1 MTEVPENKNKYIISD
16 NLTDG
21 NESAITDSLDG
32 AASLQDR
39 SFLHKERRNYKDSVF
54 VDLFYTDEKAG
65 ENLLSLYNALYDD
78 SLTDI
83 HALKGVRLE
92 NVLYM
97 PFANDIA
104 FTVESKK
111 IILGEHQ
118 STLNRNMP
126 LRCLLYVAREY
137 EQLVPVRKRFRT
149 KAAQIPTPS
158 FIIFYN
164 GKSEQEKETLLRL
177 SDAYQEKSDTG
188 TYALE
193 LEVRMININRKAGH
207 PILEKCPIL
216 KEYSTFVEHV
226 RAYGN
231 NEQKLTEAVKECIR
245 KGILSE
251 YLERKSREVINMLI
265 GEYDYE
271 MDMQEKQE
279 EIREEMQEQME
290 EAIAEAVSEAV
301 AEVQAKMNVKVE
313 QAEAE
318 AAMKVKQAEAEA
330 AVKVEQAETKA
341 EQATAAAEK
350 ARQLLCSLVQKGLLS
365 VREAAAEMGVSEETF
380 LKWIE

>member
-1 MTEVPENKNKYIISD
+1 MTEVVESNNKYNLSE

-21 NESAITDSLDG
+21 NNFGTTDVDAG
-32 AASLQDR
+32 AAFQQKG
-39 SFLHKERRNYKDSVF
+39 SFLHEERRNYKDSVF

-78 SLTDI
+78 TLTDI

-137 EQLVPVRKRFRT
+137 EQLIPVRKRFRT
-149 KAAQIPTPS
+149 KAAQIPTPF

-164 GKSEQEKETLLRL
+164 GKADQEKETLLRL

-193 LEVRMININRKAGH
+193 LEVRMININQKVGH
-207 PILEKCPIL
+207 SILEKCPIL
-216 KEYSTFVEHV
+216 REYSEFVERV
-226 RAYGN
+226 RTYGN
-231 NEQKLTEAVKECIR
+231 DEQKLTKAVKECIR
-245 KGILSE
+245 EGILSE
-251 YLERKSREVINMLI
+251 YLKRKSKEVVNMLI

-271 MDMQEKQE
+271 MDIQEKQE
-279 EIREEMQEQME
+279 EVREEMQEE
-290 EAIAEAVSEAV
+290 IAAVR
-301 AEVQAKMNVKVE
+301 AELNSKVE
-313 QAEAE
+313 QAEAKAE
-318 AAMKVKQAEAEA
+318 QAEAE
-330 AVKVEQAETKA
+330 T
-341 EQATAAAEK
+341 EK
-350 ARQLLCSLVQKGLLS
+350 AKNLLCSLVQKGTLS
-365 VREAAAEMGVSEETF
+365 VKEAAAEMGVSEEIF
-380 LKWIE
+380 LRWIE

>member
-1 MTEVPENKNKYIISD
+1 M
-16 NLTDG
+16 
-21 NESAITDSLDG
+21 
-32 AASLQDR
+32 
-39 SFLHKERRNYKDSVF
+39 F
-54 VDLFYTDEKAG
+54 VDLFYTDENAG
-65 ENLLSLYNALYDD
+65 KNLLSLYNALYDD

-137 EQLVPVRKRFRT
+137 EQLVPVRRRFRT
-149 KAAQIPTPS
+149 KAAQIPTPY

-164 GKSEQEKETLLRL
+164 GKAEQEKETLLRL
-177 SDAYQEKSDTG
+177 SDAYQEKSDSG

-193 LEVRMININRKAGH
+193 LEVRMININQKAGH
-207 PILEKCPIL
+207 PILEKCPVL
-216 KEYSTFVEHV
+216 REYSEFVEHV

-231 NEQKLTEAVKECIR
+231 DEQKLTKAVKECIR
-245 KGILSE
+245 EGILSE

-279 EIREEMQEQME
+279 EIREELQEV
-290 EAIAEAVSEAV
+290 IAKA
-301 AEVQAKMNVKVE
+301 
-313 QAEAE
+313 
-318 AAMKVKQAEAEA
+318 
-330 AVKVEQAETKA
+330 KA
-341 EQATAAAEK
+341 EKAAAEK
-350 ARQLLCSLVQKGLLS
+350 AAAEAKAEKAAAERAAAERAAAEKTKQLLGSLVQKGLLS
-365 VREAAAEMGVSEETF
+365 AKDAAAEMGVSEETF

>member
-1 MTEVPENKNKYIISD
+1 MKKVPENKNNDNYKISD

-21 NESAITDSLDG
+21 YNSEATAPCTDVFSQQKG
-32 AASLQDR
+32 
-39 SFLHKERRNYKDSVF
+39 SFSPAERRNYKDSVF
-54 VDLFYTDEKAG
+54 VDLFYTDQNAG

-78 SLTDI
+78 VLTDI

-149 KAAQIPTPS
+149 NAAQIPTPY

-164 GKSEQEKETLLRL
+164 GRAEQEKETLLRL

-188 TYALE
+188 AYALE
-193 LEVRMININRKAGH
+193 LKVRMININQKAGH
-207 PILEKCPIL
+207 PILEKCPVL
-216 KEYSTFVEHV
+216 KEYSEFVEHV

-231 NEQKLTEAVKECIR
+231 DEQKLTKAVKECIR
-245 KGILSE
+245 EGILSE

-271 MDMQEKQE
+271 MDMQEKQDE
-279 EIREEMQEQME
+279 VREELE
-290 EAIAEAVSEAV
+290 EVIAKAKAEKAV
-301 AEVQAKMNVKVE
+301 
-313 QAEAE
+313 AEAE
-318 AAMKVKQAEAEA
+318 AEQAKAETEQAKAEAE
-330 AVKVEQAETKA
+330 QAKA
-341 EQATAAAEK
+341 EAAEK
-350 ARQLLCSLVQKGLLS
+350 TKQLLCSLVQKGLLS
-365 VREAAAEMGVSEETF
+365 VREAAVEMGVSEETF

>member
-1 MTEVPENKNKYIISD
+1 MIKIPENSNEYNVSD

-21 NESAITDSLDG
+21 NDSETTAPGIDVFFQQKG
-32 AASLQDR
+32 SSQ
-39 SFLHKERRNYKDSVF
+39 HGERRNYKDSVF
-54 VDLFYTDEKAG
+54 VDLFYTDQNAG

-78 SLTDI
+78 VLTDI

-149 KAAQIPTPS
+149 NAAQIPTPY

-164 GKSEQEKETLLRL
+164 GRAEQEKETLLRL
-177 SDAYQEKSDTG
+177 SDAYQEKSDSG
-188 TYALE
+188 MYALE
-193 LEVRMININRKAGH
+193 LEVRMININQKAGH
-207 PILEKCPIL
+207 PILEKCPVL
-216 KEYSTFVEHV
+216 KEYSAFVEHV

-231 NEQKLTEAVKECIR
+231 DEQKLTKAIIECI
-245 KGILSE
+245 KEGILSE
-251 YLERKSREVINMLI
+251 YLKRKSREVINMLI

-279 EIREEMQEQME
+279 EIREEMQEAIDALRE
-290 EAIAEAVSEAV
+290 ELNA
-301 AEVQAKMNVKVE
+301 KVE
-313 QAEAE
+313 QAEA
-318 AAMKVKQAEAEA
+318 
-330 AVKVEQAETKA
+330 KVEQAEAKA
-341 EQATAAAEK
+341 EQAEAKAEQAAEEK
-350 ARQLLCSLVQKGLLS
+350 AKQLLCSLVQKGLLS
-365 VREAAAEMGVSEETF
+365 VSEAAVEMGVSEEKF
-380 LKWIE
+380 LEWIE

>member
-1 MTEVPENKNKYIISD
+1 MKKVPENKNNDKYNISD
-16 NLTDG
+16 NLTNG
-21 NESAITDSLDG
+21 NDFG
-32 AASLQDR
+32 AAAPGSDVLFQQNA
-39 SFLHKERRNYKDSVF
+39 SFPPAERRNYKDSVF
-54 VDLFYTDEKAG
+54 VDLFYTDQNAG

-78 SLTDI
+78 SLTDV

-137 EQLVPVRKRFRT
+137 EQLIPVRRRFRT
-149 KAAQIPTPS
+149 KAAQIPTPY

-164 GKSEQEKETLLRL
+164 GKAEQEKETLLRL

-188 TYALE
+188 AYALE
-193 LEVRMININRKAGH
+193 LEVRMININQKAGH
-207 PILEKCPIL
+207 PILEKCPVL
-216 KEYSTFVEHV
+216 KEYSEFVEHV

-251 YLERKSREVINMLI
+251 YLKRKSREVINMLI

-271 MDMQEKQE
+271 MDMQEKQDE
-279 EIREEMQEQME
+279 VREELE
-290 EAIAEAVSEAV
+290 EVIAEAKA
-301 AEVQAKMNVKVE
+301 
-313 QAEAE
+313 AEAR
-318 AAMKVKQAEAEA
+318 AKK
-330 AVKVEQAETKA
+330 
-341 EQATAAAEK
+341 AAAEARAEK
-350 ARQLLCSLVQKGLLS
+350 AKAEKAAAENTKHLLSSLVQKGLLS
-365 VREAAAEMGVSEETF
+365 VKDAAAEMGVSEDTF

>member
-1 MTEVPENKNKYIISD
+1 MTNITYQIIRQMETI
-16 NLTDG
+16 LKQQHPGTDVFSQQKG
-21 NESAITDSLDG
+21 
-32 AASLQDR
+32 
-39 SFLHKERRNYKDSVF
+39 SFQHAERRNYKDSVF
-54 VDLFYTDEKAG
+54 VDLFYTDETAG

-78 SLTDI
+78 TLTDI

-164 GKSEQEKETLLRL
+164 GKAEQEKETLLRL

-231 NEQKLTEAVKECIR
+231 NEQKLTEAVKEYIR

-279 EIREEMQEQME
+279 EVREEMQEE
-290 EAIAEAVSEAV
+290 IAKAKAEKAV
-301 AEVQAKMNVKVE
+301 AK
-313 QAEAE
+313 AEAE
-318 AAMKVKQAEAEA
+318 QAKAEAEQA
-330 AVKVEQAETKA
+330 KAETEQAKAEA
-341 EQATAAAEK
+341 EQAKTEAAEK
-350 ARQLLCSLVQKGLLS
+350 AKQLLCSLVQKGLLS
-365 VREAAAEMGVSEETF
+365 VREAAEEMGVSEETF
-380 LKWIE
+380 LND

>member
-1 MTEVPENKNKYIISD
+1 MKKVPENKNNDKYNLSD

-21 NESAITDSLDG
+21 NGSEITAPG
-32 AASLQDR
+32 ADEFFQQNG
-39 SFLHKERRNYKDSVF
+39 SFPPAERRNYKDSVF

-149 KAAQIPTPS
+149 KAAQIPTPY

-164 GKSEQEKETLLRL
+164 GQAEQEKETLLRL

-188 TYALE
+188 AYALE
-193 LEVRMININRKAGH
+193 LEVRMININQKAGH
-207 PILEKCPIL
+207 PILKKCPIL
-216 KEYSTFVEHV
+216 KEYSEFVEHV

-231 NEQKLTEAVKECIR
+231 NEQKLTDAVKECIR

-279 EIREEMQEQME
+279 EIREELE
-290 EAIAEAVSEAV
+290 EIIAKAKAAEA
-301 AEVQAKMNVKVE
+301 
-313 QAEAE
+313 
-318 AAMKVKQAEAEA
+318 
-330 AVKVEQAETKA
+330 KA
-341 EQATAAAEK
+341 EKAAAEARAEK
-350 ARQLLCSLVQKGLLS
+350 AAAEARAEKAAAENTKQLLSSLVQKGLLS
-365 VREAAAEMGVSEETF
+365 VKDAAAEMGVSEETF

>member
-1 MTEVPENKNKYIISD
+1 MTEVPENNNEYNVSD

-21 NESAITDSLDG
+21 NDFEAIAPGTDVFSQTKG
-32 AASLQDR
+32 
-39 SFLHKERRNYKDSVF
+39 SFQHEERRNYKDSVF
-54 VDLFYTDEKAG
+54 VDLFYTDQTAG

-137 EQLVPVRKRFRT
+137 EQLIPVRRRFRT
-149 KAAQIPTPS
+149 KAAQIPTPY

-164 GKSEQEKETLLRL
+164 GRAEQEKETLLRL
-177 SDAYQEKSDTG
+177 SDAYLEKSNSG

-193 LEVRMININRKAGH
+193 LEVRMININQKAGH

-216 KEYSTFVEHV
+216 KEYSEFVEHV

-231 NEQKLTEAVKECIR
+231 DEQKLTKAVKECISE
-245 KGILSE
+245 GILSE
-251 YLERKSREVINMLI
+251 YLERKSREVINML
-265 GEYDYE
+265 
-271 MDMQEKQE
+271 
-279 EIREEMQEQME
+279 
-290 EAIAEAVSEAV
+290 
-301 AEVQAKMNVKVE
+301 
-313 QAEAE
+313 
-318 AAMKVKQAEAEA
+318 
-330 AVKVEQAETKA
+330 
-341 EQATAAAEK
+341 
-350 ARQLLCSLVQKGLLS
+350 
-365 VREAAAEMGVSEETF
+365 
-380 LKWIE
+380 

>member
-1 MTEVPENKNKYIISD
+1 NKYNISE
-16 NLTDG
+16 NLTDSIDS
-21 NESAITDSLDG
+21 EIVDSSAYAFSTQKG
-32 AASLQDR
+32 
-39 SFLHKERRNYKDSVF
+39 SFLHEERRNYKDSVF
-54 VDLFYTDEKAG
+54 VDLFYTDETAG

-137 EQLVPVRKRFRT
+137 EQLVPVRKRFRM
-149 KAAQIPTPS
+149 KAAQIPTPF

-164 GKSEQEKETLLRL
+164 GKAEQEKETILRL
-177 SDAYQEKSDTG
+177 SDAFQEKNDSG

-193 LEVRMININRKAGH
+193 LEVRMLNINPEAGH
-207 PILEKCPIL
+207 PILEKCPVL
-216 KEYSTFVEHV
+216 KEYSEFVEHV
-226 RAYGN
+226 RSYGN
-231 NEQKLTEAVKECIR
+231 DKQKLTKAVKECIR

-251 YLERKSREVINMLI
+251 YLKRKSREVINMLI

-279 EIREEMQEQME
+279 EMREEMQEKMQ
-290 EAIAEAVSEAV
+290 EALEALRKELT
-301 AEVQAKMNVKVE
+301 
-313 QAEAE
+313 AEAE
-318 AAMKVKQAEAEA
+318 KAAAE
-330 AVKVEQAETKA
+330 
-341 EQATAAAEK
+341 AAEK
-350 ARQLLCSLVQKGLLS
+350 AAAEAAEKAAAEAAEKAAVDTSKTLLCSLVRKNLLS
-365 VREAAAEMGVSEETF
+365 VSEAAAEMGVSEETF
-380 LKWIE
+380 LKWMTE

>member
-193 LEVRMININRKAGH
+193 LEVRMININQKAGH
-207 PILEKCPIL
+207 SILEKCPIL
-216 KEYSTFVEHV
+216 KEYSAFVEYV

-279 EIREEMQEQME
+279 EVREEMQEE
-290 EAIAEAVSEAV
+290 IAKAKAEKAV
-301 AEVQAKMNVKVE
+301 
-313 QAEAE
+313 AEAE
-318 AAMKVKQAEAEA
+318 AEQAKAETEQAKAEAE
-330 AVKVEQAETKA
+330 QAKA
-341 EQATAAAEK
+341 EAAEK
-350 ARQLLCSLVQKGLLS
+350 TKQLLCSLVQKGLLS
-365 VREAAAEMGVSEETF
+365 VREAAVEMGVSEETF